1 MKGDRFLSL
10 LPYKMG
16 YRCTLRYEAFVQVPY
31 EVVQEPGRIKDGS
44 CMLGPINM
52 SILNLDIIR
61 PCVGKRIS
69 TSPLYA

>member
-1 MKGDRFLSL
+1 M
-10 LPYKMG
+10 
-16 YRCTLRYEAFVQVPY
+16 
-31 EVVQEPGRIKDGS
+31 QESGRIKDGS

-69 TSPLYA
+69 TSFLYA